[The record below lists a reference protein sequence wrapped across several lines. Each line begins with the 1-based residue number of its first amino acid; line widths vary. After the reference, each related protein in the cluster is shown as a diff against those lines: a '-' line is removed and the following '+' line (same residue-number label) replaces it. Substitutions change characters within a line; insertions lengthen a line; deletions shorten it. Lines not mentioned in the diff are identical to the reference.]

1 MKTLVSHQNKQLNIF
16 QNLSNIDRAKSY
28 IEIDENSSSI
38 VSRFSKKSENSG
50 IPRIV
55 KREILDVYNHSRQNN

>member
-38 VSRFSKKSENSG
+38 ISRFSKKSEHNS
-50 IPRIV
+50 IPRII
-55 KREILDVYNHSRQNN
+55 KRELLDVYNHSKQNN